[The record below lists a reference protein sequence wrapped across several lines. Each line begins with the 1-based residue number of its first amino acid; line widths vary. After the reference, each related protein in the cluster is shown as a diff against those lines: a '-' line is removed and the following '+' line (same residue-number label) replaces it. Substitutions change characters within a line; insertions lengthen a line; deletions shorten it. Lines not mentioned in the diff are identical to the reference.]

1 MAKPKKSS
9 IIIEE
14 ISPTREIAEI
24 QIERLKAISRERLL
38 SYEETKILD
47 LLHKNLLLDRGD
59 ATNAISVESRR
70 LEEIKA
76 LPEEE
81 LVQLA
86 LTVDK
91 DLINRSLELVDDDE
105 AKTPN
110 KS

>member
-1 MAKPKKSS
+1 MVKQKKPN

-38 SYEETKILD
+38 TFEETKILD

-59 ATNAISVESRR
+59 ATNAITVESRR
-70 LEEIKA
+70 LEEVKA
-76 LPEEE
+76 MPDETLM
-81 LVQLA
+81 QIA
-86 LTVDK
+86 MTVDE
-91 DLINRSLELVDDDE
+91 DLINRSLETVDSDVEDS
-105 AKTPN
+105 N